1 MACSPLASA
10 LLQADGFAMP
20 QFTLSLAQ
28 AHYRERKISL
38 QRRAGG
44 LINVWLQSTCKSP
57 RKMVDVGAK
66 CKVFWKH

>member
-10 LLQADGFAMP
+10 LLQADGLAMP

-28 AHYRERKISL
+28 ANYRERETSL

-44 LINVWLQSTCKSP
+44 LINVWLQSACKSP
-57 RKMVDVGAK
+57 RKTVGAK
-66 CKVFWKH
+66 CKGFWKH